1 MASPSPA
8 CPWVEVRG
16 FPPEA
21 AEELLV
27 LYFENRRRSGGGP
40 VRDFRRKGPRAL
52 LAFEQASDA
61 ERVLSRAEHVLQGV
75 RLEVRPGP
83 PRDQKKVLLYGLSPQ
98 SSQDLVELYVEHM
111 LKCDRGAYS
120 LFRSPDGRQALV
132 QLQRPISHAEF
143 LSLAEQVGGRPL
155 EGSTLCL
162 EWLEQTE
169 SLLVRSQ
176 GGKEPLQK
184 DLLELYFESKRSGG
198 GPVREVHLLPGG
210 LTAIVTFQERET
222 VERVL
227 QQGSHQLPGVAL
239 DVCPHY
245 DFLEPPQEKEKEEE
259 EEEVWEVPNGGE
271 AEGGME
277 ALPEEALQLTWIS
290 LPEEVPP
297 RLLQSDL
304 VLQELTS
311 PVPECSLRL
320 EGLQLCISG
329 GDSTTRSRLEAHIRG
344 VLRETVMELVPLPDW
359 TTADFLRREDVQQG
373 LAERLAE
380 RRVAAC
386 FLPPDKSGVSV
397 TVVALTAFQAR
408 QAASLL
414 GSFLR
419 RFSLPLLERHLPAL
433 ASSAWER
440 LQAELRLCLLR
451 PAEDGTRLEGVA
463 LSGLEDENAER
474 AEAFLRESAP
484 DETLVAMEPGQLRF
498 LQLYHREVL
507 AGLTHLAPLPIEGKD
522 VTGLRLSGG
531 SRACQAGAELLQSL
545 LGAIHSQTVL
555 LPRLPGISR
564 FLLEDRGRAIVQG
577 LEPRFH
583 CAVGLERIRWSPPEG
598 RHELEMSQEP
608 LALDCERDSPHGL
621 QCLGVQGVTQRNQ
634 SGASLVE
641 IKGLLAALQ
650 PPSAAPS
657 LPAEEEEDLYTAM
670 EQVPAD
676 APQKEEVTGEE
687 EVQVGPLDLEAMEE
701 GPLPLEE
708 LARVKRATEDE
719 EEAQLLLAIQESMDS
734 ARQEEEEIRRATEL
748 SLLSW
753 ERERRPDSEEEEAA
767 LLSAVND
774 SLEAND
780 EATLVVWAESA
791 GAAEG
796 LREALEVALLAQV
809 REEEV
814 SHEALRRLPPLCR
827 DYLTHLERKHGVRI
841 ALDGDK
847 ANLRGFADHPV
858 AATRDL
864 ALLLARFLP
873 AETPVGGAQWVRW
886 EASGQGSPMPY
897 SAQAS
902 AILERAWQ
910 RGLRRVDLFFGG
922 RPFAFDF
929 HRMEEYDV
937 SNART
942 LPIGR
947 MEAPADPDPM
957 GPLAEDEVK
966 LVPLVEGSEEFRDTV
981 RRFYDTLEELHSKIR
996 IVKVEKLVHPLLYR
1010 QYQLKKAA
1018 MEKACGHQEV
1028 ERVLYHGTT
1037 EQSTREIC
1045 QHGFNRSFCGKN
1057 ATLYGHGVYFAR
1069 KACLSVKEQYSPSGP
1084 SGNKHVFVA
1093 RTLVGDFT
1101 AGRIGLRAPPFREE
1115 DEGEGEKEGGAP
1127 RRRYDSTVDCP
1138 HDPSI
1143 FVIFNDTQ
1151 AYPQFLITCQ
1161 WSKLR

>member
-1 MASPSPA
+1 
-8 CPWVEVRG
+8 
-16 FPPEA
+16 
-21 AEELLV
+21 
-27 LYFENRRRSGGGP
+27 
-40 VRDFRRKGPRAL
+40 
-52 LAFEQASDA
+52 
-61 ERVLSRAEHVLQGV
+61 
-75 RLEVRPGP
+75 
-83 PRDQKKVLLYGLSPQ
+83 
-98 SSQDLVELYVEHM
+98 M
-111 LKCDRGAYS
+111 LKCERGAYS

-132 QLQRPISHAEF
+132 QLQRPLSHAEF

-155 EGSTLCL
+155 EGSRLGL
-162 EWLEQTE
+162 EWLEQAE
-169 SLLVRSQ
+169 GLLVRSR
-176 GGKEPLQK
+176 GGKEPLRK

-198 GPVREVHLLPGG
+198 GPVRQVRLLPGG
-210 LTAIVTFQERET
+210 TTAIVTFQEREA

-227 QQGSHQLPGVAL
+227 QQSSHQLPGLPL

-245 DFLEPPQEKEKEEE
+245 DFLEPTEEKEE
-259 EEEVWEVPNGGE
+259 EEEVWEVPNGGGG
-271 AEGGME
+271 EGGMDTFLE
-277 ALPEEALQLTWIS
+277 ESPALAWVPLPEEA
-290 LPEEVPP
+290 PP
-297 RLLQSDL
+297 QLLQSSL
-304 VLQELTS
+304 VMQELSS

-329 GDSTTRSRLEAHIRG
+329 GDPATRSRLETHVRGALRG
-344 VLRETVMELVPLPDW
+344 VVKEFVPLPDW
-359 TTADFLRREDVQQG
+359 TTADFLQREDVQQG

-386 FLPPDKSGVSV
+386 FLPVDKSETSV
-397 TVVALTAFQAR
+397 TAVALTALQAR

-414 GSFLR
+414 GSFLK
-419 RFSLPLLERHLPAL
+419 RFSLPLSERQLPAL

-451 PAEDGTRLEGVA
+451 PAEDGTRLEGA
-463 LSGLEDENAER
+463 TLSGLEDENAER

-484 DETLVAMEPGQLRF
+484 DEALVAMEPGQLRF
-498 LQLYHREVL
+498 LQLFHQEVL
-507 AGLTHLAPLPIEGKD
+507 AGLAHLAPLPIEGKD

-531 SRACQAGAELLQSL
+531 SGACQAGAELLQSL
-545 LGAIHSQTVL
+545 LGTIHSQTVVL
-555 LPRLPGISR
+555 DRLPGISR
-564 FLLEDRGRAIVQG
+564 FLLDDRGRAIVQG
-577 LEPRFH
+577 LEPRFR
-583 CAVGLERIRWSPPEG
+583 CAVGLERVHWRPPEG

-608 LALDCERDSPHGL
+608 LALDCERDPPHRL
-621 QCLGVQGVTQRNQ
+621 QRLGVQGDTERDQGRANLAV
-634 SGASLVE
+634 L
-641 IKGLLAALQ
+641 KGLLAALQ
-650 PPSAAPS
+650 PPSASPS
-657 LPAEEEEDLYTAM
+657 LAVEEEEEEDLYTAM

-676 APQKEEVTGEE
+676 AAQKEGVKETEE
-687 EVQVGPLDLEAMEE
+687 GVPEGPLSVEAMEE

-708 LARVKRATEDE
+708 LAKVKQAEEEE

-734 ARQEEEEIRRATEL
+734 ARREEDELRRATEL

-753 ERERRPDSEEEEAA
+753 EQEQRPDPEEEEEAA
-767 LLSAVND
+767 LLSAMND
-774 SLEAND
+774 SLENND
-780 EATLVVWAESA
+780 TVALVVWAESA

-796 LREALEVALLAQV
+796 LQKVLEAALAVQV

-814 SHEALRRLPPLCR
+814 SHEALRQLPPLCR
-827 DYLTHLERKHGVRI
+827 QYLAHLERKHGVRI
-841 ALDGDK
+841 ALDGAK
-847 ANLRGFADHPV
+847 ATLRGFADHPV

-873 AETPVGGAQWVRW
+873 AEAPVGGTPRRAQWVRW
-886 EASGQGSPMPY
+886 EPSGRGSPTPY

-902 AILERAWQ
+902 AVLEGAWQ

-922 RPFAFDF
+922 RPFTFDF

-937 SNART
+937 GNART

-947 MEAPADPDPM
+947 VEPPADPD
-957 GPLAEDEVK
+957 PLAEDEVK

-981 RRFYDTLEELHSKIR
+981 RHFYDTLEELHSKIR

-1028 ERVLYHGTT
+1028 ERILYHGTT

-1084 SGNKHVFVA
+1084 GGNKHVFVA

-1101 AGRIGLRAPPFREE
+1101 AGSVGMRAPPLREGEEEREE
-1115 DEGEGEKEGGAP
+1115 GAP
-1127 RRRYDSTVDCP
+1127 CRRYDSTVDCP

-1161 WSKLR
+1161 WSKKKT